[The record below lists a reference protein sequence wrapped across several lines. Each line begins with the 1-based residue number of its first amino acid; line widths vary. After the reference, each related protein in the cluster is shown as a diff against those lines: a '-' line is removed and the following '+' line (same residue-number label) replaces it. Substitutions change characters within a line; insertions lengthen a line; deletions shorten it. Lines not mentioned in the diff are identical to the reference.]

1 MNHDPGAWKTQAA
14 PEPEELIWTN
24 LWMPSKTRSTLGAL
38 GWAGFITLTLFFMIP
53 VAAIQG
59 LIEVERIA
67 SVPGLG
73 WVGNPVISRL
83 LQAFI
88 PGLALKIFLILV
100 PPIIRMFIK
109 TAGAVSENEL
119 DMGTVSR
126 YFLFQVVVVFFGTV
140 IAGSFFNQ
148 ITVWIKDPLSVVSIL
163 GER

>member
-1 MNHDPGAWKTQAA
+1 MRGFIRSMSSSQLL
-14 PEPEELIWTN
+14 LIT
-24 LWMPSKTRSTLGAL
+24 LFPMRRIRSALGAL

-59 LIEVERIA
+59 LIEVSRVS

-73 WVGNPVISRL
+73 WLGNPVISRL
-83 LQAFI
+83 LQGII

-100 PPIIRMFIK
+100 PPIIRLFIK

-148 ITVWIKDPLSVVSIL
+148 ITVWIQDPLSVISIL
-163 GER
+163 GEAHLSD